1 MHIYIRVKAAG
12 KRKDILQPTLYTVPD
27 DITNLRQLLTAIV
40 ESEVDRYNKKETDA
54 QMIPFL
60 TAEQIDDQAAAGKI
74 SFGTI
79 FSEKKA
85 NRRKAIDNAIQ
96 CWQDGLVRVFMN
108 NTELTEMDTP
118 LSVPENAEL
127 TFIRLTFLAGRMW

>member
-96 CWQDGLVRVFMN
+96 CWQDVLVRVFMN